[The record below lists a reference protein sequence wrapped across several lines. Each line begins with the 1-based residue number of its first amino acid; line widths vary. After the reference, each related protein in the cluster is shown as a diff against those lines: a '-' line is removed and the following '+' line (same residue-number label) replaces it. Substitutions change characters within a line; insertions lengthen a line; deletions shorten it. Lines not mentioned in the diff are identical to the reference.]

1 MIVRVHKIR
10 LDPTPEQAK
19 YFARACGVARFA
31 YNWALAEWT
40 RQHKE
45 GGKPNEA
52 ALRKQLN
59 SIKAVEF
66 PWMAEVTKCAPQVA
80 IKNVGLA
87 FDHFFRRVK
96 LGKKPGYPR
105 FKRKGIRDSFRADNG
120 PVNASS
126 HAVQVVGRTVKLPR
140 CGVVRM
146 REELRFAGRV
156 LGATVSRMADGW
168 YVALSVE
175 TEERL
180 KAAEDRG
187 AVGVDL
193 GIKTLA
199 TFSDGGGAPA
209 LKPHRAEHKRIVR
222 LSRSLSRKQKGS
234 ANRAKAK
241 AKLAR
246 LHLRIANVRKDAVH
260 KLTTNLATNY
270 STIGIEDL
278 NVSGMLKNGKLAR
291 AIADAGF
298 FEFRRQLEYK
308 AAMTGAQ
315 VIVVDRFYPS
325 SKTCSAC
332 GAIHAITLG
341 ERVIECGCGLKMD
354 RDLNAAINIRRQAL
368 AQQSVE
374 RKALAGASATVKPA
388 SVKQKKS
395 GLHSNVQTT

>member
-1 MIVRVHKIR
+1 M
-10 LDPTPEQAK
+10 
-19 YFARACGVARFA
+19 
-31 YNWALAEWT
+31 
-40 RQHKE
+40 
-45 GGKPNEA
+45 
-52 ALRKQLN
+52 RKQLN
-59 SIKAVEF
+59 AIKAAEF

-87 FDHFFRRVK
+87 FDHFFRRLK
-96 LGKKPGYPR
+96 LGQKPGYPR

-120 PVNASS
+120 PQNASS
-126 HAVQVVGRTVKLPR
+126 HAVQVVGSTVKLPR

-180 KAAEDRG
+180 RAVEDRG

-209 LKPHRAEHKRIVR
+209 QKPHRAEHKRMAR

-246 LHLRIANVRKDAVH
+246 LHLRIANVRKDALQADDETRSELLDHRHRGFKRLGHAEERQTRSCHRRCRILRVPP
-260 KLTTNLATNY
+260 
-270 STIGIEDL
+270 STGI
-278 NVSGMLKNGKLAR
+278 
-291 AIADAGF
+291 
-298 FEFRRQLEYK
+298 
-308 AAMTGAQ
+308 
-315 VIVVDRFYPS
+315 
-325 SKTCSAC
+325 
-332 GAIHAITLG
+332 
-341 ERVIECGCGLKMD
+341 
-354 RDLNAAINIRRQAL
+354 
-368 AQQSVE
+368 
-374 RKALAGASATVKPA
+374 
-388 SVKQKKS
+388 
-395 GLHSNVQTT
+395 

>member
-1 MIVRVHKIR
+1 
-10 LDPTPEQAK
+10 
-19 YFARACGVARFA
+19 
-31 YNWALAEWT
+31 
-40 RQHKE
+40 
-45 GGKPNEA
+45 
-52 ALRKQLN
+52 
-59 SIKAVEF
+59 
-66 PWMAEVTKCAPQVA
+66 
-80 IKNVGLA
+80 
-87 FDHFFRRVK
+87 
-96 LGKKPGYPR
+96 
-105 FKRKGIRDSFRADNG
+105 
-120 PVNASS
+120 
-126 HAVQVVGRTVKLPR
+126 
-140 CGVVRM
+140 M

-156 LGATVSRMADGW
+156 LGATVSRTADGL
-168 YVALSVE
+168 YVALAVE

-199 TFSDGGGAPA
+199 TFSNGSGAPA
-209 LKPHRAEHKRIVR
+209 LKPHHAEHKRIVR

-241 AKLAR
+241 TKLAR
-246 LHLRIANVRKDAVH
+246 LHLSIANVRKDALH
-260 KLTTNLATNY
+260 KLTTTLATNY

-315 VIVVDRFYPS
+315 VIVIDRFYPS
-325 SKTCSAC
+325 SKTCSGC
-332 GAIHAITLG
+332 GAIHAITLSD
-341 ERVIECGCGLKMD
+341 RVIECGCGLKMD

-374 RKALAGASATVKPA
+374 RKALADASATVKPA

-395 GLHSNVQTT
+395 ALHRNVQAA